1 MTEFTGSARLRRAIE
16 NQASAGEASFTLPI
30 GEASAICDECEDQLA
45 ALSWAEGVTAPVD
58 ADGEVV
64 PLDTE
69 VLYREDG
76 GKCKVAYW
84 AYYPNEKDGW
94 TAVSDVMGTKR
105 ACIPK
110 TLHLTPHDSWEK
122 LEEDMKQFENGGSS
136 CSYFNGESTSCDGCR
151 SPYPIGGNCR
161 NAVVGDIFRRAKA
174 LAERDVK
181 ASTPHPS
188 HHGAKEA
195 NRG

>member
-1 MTEFTGSARLRRAIE
+1 MEEKTGVARLRQAIT
-16 NQASAGEASFTLPI
+16 NQAACGSGQFELSIDSADKLCREI
-30 GEASAICDECEDQLA
+30 EVQLA
-45 ALSWAEGVTAPVD
+45 LLAWAHGVPAPVD

-84 AYYPNEKDGW
+84 AYYPNEKDSW

-110 TLHLTPHDSWEK
+110 TLHLTPPDSWEK
-122 LEEDMKQFENGGSS
+122 LEKDVLNAEDGSACGYHGRADKPCNEGCPAYKDLQTPCAAIAMK
-136 CSYFNGESTSCDGCR
+136 D
-151 SPYPIGGNCR
+151 
-161 NAVVGDIFRRAKA
+161 VLRRAKA
-174 LAERDVK
+174 LAERD
-181 ASTPHPS
+181 
-188 HHGAKEA
+188 AKEA
-195 NRG
+195 DRD